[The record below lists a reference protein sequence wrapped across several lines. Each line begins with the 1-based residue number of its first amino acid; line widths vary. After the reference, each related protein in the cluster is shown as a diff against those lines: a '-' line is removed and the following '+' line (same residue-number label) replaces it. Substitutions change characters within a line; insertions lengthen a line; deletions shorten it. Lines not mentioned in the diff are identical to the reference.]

1 LSGRREAA
9 RRICGGVFVSTAVR
23 FSVSLENKVAI
34 VTGAARGIGFA
45 VAKRFVMDGAKV
57 VIADVDD
64 EAGEAAV
71 EDLSGLGTVM
81 YIHCNVAERLD
92 VRNMVAETLNAYGD
106 IDVLVNNAGIVVGA
120 EFLDLEEDDFDKV
133 LSINLKGAFLCSQ
146 AVARH
151 MVEKV
156 DNGGDPGCIIN
167 MSSINSV
174 VAIPNQIP
182 YCVSKGGMTQLT
194 KTTALSLAKYGIR
207 VNAIGPGSIMTEML
221 ASVNSDPAAKNRI
234 MSRTPMLRIGEPSEI
249 AGVAAFLASED
260 AGYVTGQTIFADGGR
275 MPLNYTVAVPDDD

>member
-1 LSGRREAA
+1 VG
-9 RRICGGVFVSTAVR
+9 I
-23 FSVSLENKVAI
+23 SVSLENKVAI

-57 VIADVDD
+57 IIADVDD
-64 EAGEAAV
+64 EAGETAAD
-71 EDLSGLGTVM
+71 DLKGIGEATF
-81 YIHCNVAERLD
+81 IHCNVAERLD
-92 VRNMVAETLNAYGD
+92 VRNLIAETLNAYGD
-106 IDVLVNNAGIVVGA
+106 IDVLVNNAGVVAGS
-120 EFLDLEEDDFDKV
+120 EFLELEEDDFDRV
-133 LSINLKGAFLCSQ
+133 ISINLKGPFLCSQ

-156 DNGGDPGCIIN
+156 ENGGEPGCIIN

-182 YCVSKGGMTQLT
+182 YCVSKGGISQLT
-194 KTTALSLAKYGIR
+194 KTTALALAQYGIR

-221 ASVNSDPAAKNRI
+221 ASVNSDPEAKNRI

-249 AGVAAFLASED
+249 AGVAAFLASAD

-275 MPLNYTVAVPDDD
+275 LPLNYTVAVPDAD

>member
-1 LSGRREAA
+1 M
-9 RRICGGVFVSTAVR
+9 
-23 FSVSLENKVAI
+23 SLENKVAI
-34 VTGAARGIGFA
+34 ITGAARGIGFA

-57 VIADVDD
+57 VIADIDD
-64 EAGEAAV
+64 AIGEEAAD
-71 EDLSGLGTVM
+71 ELKSLGDVL

-92 VRNMVAETLNAYGD
+92 VRNMVAETLNAFGD
-106 IDVLVNNAGIVVGA
+106 IDILVNNAGIVAGA
-120 EFLDLEEDDFDKV
+120 DFLDVEEEDFDRV
-133 LSINLKGAFLCSQ
+133 LSVNLKGAFLCSQ

-167 MSSINSV
+167 VSSINSV
-174 VAIPNQIP
+174 VAIPSQVA

-194 KTTALSLAKYGIR
+194 KTAALSLAQYGIR

-221 ASVNSDPAAKNRI
+221 AAVNSDPAAKNRV
-234 MSRTPMLRIGEPSEI
+234 MSRTPMLRIGEPAEI
-249 AGVAAFLASED
+249 AGVAAFLASDD

-275 MPLNYTVAVPDDD
+275 LPLNYTVDVPDDS

>member
-1 LSGRREAA
+1 
-9 RRICGGVFVSTAVR
+9 
-23 FSVSLENKVAI
+23 VSLENKVAI

-71 EDLSGLGTVM
+71 EDLSGLGTAM

-120 EFLDLEEDDFDKV
+120 EFLDLEEDDFRQGPVDQPERGFPV
-133 LSINLKGAFLCSQ
+133 FAGGCPAHG
-146 AVARH
+146 R
-151 MVEKV
+151 EG

>member
-1 LSGRREAA
+1 M
-9 RRICGGVFVSTAVR
+9 
-23 FSVSLENKVAI
+23 SLENKVAI
-34 VTGAARGIGFA
+34 VTGAARGIGYA

-64 EAGEAAV
+64 EAGHTAV
-71 EDLSGLGTVM
+71 EDLSGLGEVM
-81 YIHCNVAERLD
+81 YLHCNVAERLD
-92 VRNMVAETLNAYGD
+92 VRNLVAETLNAYGD

-120 EFLDLEEDDFDKV
+120 DFLELEEEEFDRV

-156 DNGGDPGCIIN
+156 ENGGEPGAIIN

-182 YCVSKGGMTQLT
+182 YCVSKGGLNQLT
-194 KTTALSLAKYGIR
+194 KTTALALAKHGIR

-221 ASVNSDPAAKNRI
+221 ASVNSDPAARHRI
-234 MSRTPMLRIGEPSEI
+234 MSRTPMLRVGEPSEI
-249 AGVAAFLASED
+249 ASVAAFLAGTD
-260 AGYVTGQTIFADGGR
+260 ASYVTGQTIYADGGR
-275 MPLNYTVAVPDDD
+275 LPLNYTVEVPDAD